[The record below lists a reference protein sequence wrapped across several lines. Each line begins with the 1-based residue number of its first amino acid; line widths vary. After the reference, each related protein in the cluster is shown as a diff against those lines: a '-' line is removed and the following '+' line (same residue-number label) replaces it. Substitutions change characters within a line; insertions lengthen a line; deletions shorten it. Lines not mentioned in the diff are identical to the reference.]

1 MKQEIK
7 GIHSGAKATVKA
19 TWGQFRSEYNYVNRY
34 FKKGL
39 TKEERTTIK
48 EIFTNNKVALDATKV
63 ALDATKDAFKKKTFT
78 GDMLATRLAAID
90 TLYTA
95 LTPYVDST
103 KLESYNKFVQAKK
116 DVVSKNHNLRKDTQT
131 KAKEIRANYKSQIK
145 ALKPIKSMTGATAK

>member
-39 TKEERTTIK
+39 TKEERATIK
-48 EIFTNNKVALDATKV
+48 EIFASNKA
-63 ALDATKDAFKKKTFT
+63 ALDATKDALKKKTFT

-116 DVVSKNHNLRKDTQT
+116 DVVSKNYTTRKTTQE